1 MDIQN
6 MLEEKVLK
14 QNIEEILI
22 KERKNLQST
31 FLYQDLEKS

>member
-31 FLYQDLEKS
+31 FLYQDLEKY

>member
-1 MDIQN
+1 

-31 FLYQDLEKS
+31 FLYQDLEKY

>member
-1 MDIQN
+1 

-14 QNIEEILI
+14 QNIEDIFV

-31 FLYQDLEKS
+31 FLYQDFEKS